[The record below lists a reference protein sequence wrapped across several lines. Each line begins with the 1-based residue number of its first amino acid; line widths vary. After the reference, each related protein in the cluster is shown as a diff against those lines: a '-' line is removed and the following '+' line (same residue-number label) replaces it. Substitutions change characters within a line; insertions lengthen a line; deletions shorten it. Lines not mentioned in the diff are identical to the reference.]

1 MELKMGF
8 NQFNNIVEKEGLD
21 SAIKYKNEY
30 IPKRLFQ
37 YNALLD
43 KRYNNYIEKNEK
55 RLESLKENKIY
66 VTNYR
71 CFNDPFEFEMLSVDM
86 DKLQKE
92 NYDIK
97 EIDKFLNAFKNKILV
112 ACFTTINDNMS
123 MWAHYA
129 NNHKGYCVEY
139 EITNTEKIY
148 PVFYEQF
155 RNNNSKEL
163 TNMVRELYDYYS
175 NLNNHK
181 EEFYKIFS
189 YFYLSLCCK
198 NKFWEYENEY
208 RMLYK
213 TDEIEVN
220 TEKVIK
226 IEDEDMNV
234 KSIYIGYKCED
245 YYVNELINISKKI
258 KCNVY
263 KMDFNKYGVDY
274 KLISKQI

>member
-8 NQFNNIVEKEGLD
+8 NQFNNILEKEGLKA
-21 SAIKYKNEY
+21 AIQYKSDY
-30 IPKRLFQ
+30 IPNRLFQ

-43 KRYNNYIEKNEK
+43 KRYNNYIEKNDI
-55 RLESLKENKIY
+55 RLKLLEENEIN
-66 VTNYR
+66 VTNYK

-86 DKLQKE
+86 DKLEKE
-92 NYDIK
+92 NYDSK

-112 ACFTTINDNMS
+112 SCFTTINNNMP

-139 EITNTEKIY
+139 EINDTEKIY

-155 RNNNSKEL
+155 RNKNSEEL
-163 TNMVRELYDYYS
+163 TNMVKELYDYYS
-175 NLNNHK
+175 DLKNHK
-181 EEFYKIFS
+181 IEFYKIFS

-208 RMLYK
+208 RMLYR
-213 TDEIEVN
+213 TDESGVYKGK
-220 TEKVIK
+220 TIK
-226 IEDEDMNV
+226 IEDEYMDV
-234 KSIYIGYKCED
+234 KSIYIGYKCECN
-245 YYVNELINISKKI
+245 YVNQLINISKKI
-258 KCNVY
+258 RCNVY

>member
-30 IPKRLFQ
+30 IPERLFQ

-175 NLNNHK
+175 NLK
-181 EEFYKIFS
+181 
-189 YFYLSLCCK
+189 
-198 NKFWEYENEY
+198 
-208 RMLYK
+208 
-213 TDEIEVN
+213 
-220 TEKVIK
+220 
-226 IEDEDMNV
+226 
-234 KSIYIGYKCED
+234 
-245 YYVNELINISKKI
+245 
-258 KCNVY
+258 
-263 KMDFNKYGVDY
+263 
-274 KLISKQI
+274 

>member
-1 MELKMGF
+1 MKLKMGF
-8 NQFNNIVEKEGLD
+8 NQFNSILEKEGLKA
-21 SAIKYKNEY
+21 AIQYKRDY
-30 IPKRLFQ
+30 IPNRLFQ

-43 KRYNNYIEKNEK
+43 KRYNNYIEKNDI
-55 RLESLKENKIY
+55 RLKSLEENEIN
-66 VTNYR
+66 VTNYK

-86 DKLQKE
+86 DKLKKE
-92 NYDIK
+92 NYDSK
-97 EIDKFLNAFKNKILV
+97 EIDKFLNEFKNKILV
-112 ACFTTINDNMS
+112 SCFTTINDNMP

-139 EITNTEKIY
+139 EINDTEKIY

-155 RNNNSKEL
+155 RNNNSEEL
-163 TNMVRELYDYYS
+163 TNMVKELYDYYS
-175 NLNNHK
+175 DLKNNK
-181 EEFYKIFS
+181 MEFYKIFS

-208 RMLYK
+208 RMLYRADESGVYTGK
-213 TDEIEVN
+213 T
-220 TEKVIK
+220 IK
-226 IEDEDMNV
+226 IEDEYMNV
-234 KSIYIGYKCED
+234 KSIFIGYKCECN
-245 YYVNELINISKKI
+245 YVDQLINIAKKI